1 MTGSETST
9 YCQGSHFWGDVMIFN
24 RRTALLGLGAFGGY
38 AATFTGGMF
47 RAWAGAQPVLYK
59 VQKPGAQVYILGF
72 SEAKDVS
79 WLTPTIRAAFDE
91 SKEVWFETP
100 PPNPKS
106 PPKAPTTQTQPP
118 QAKSPQELDRSLFSV
133 LKPELS
139 ARLLAAA
146 EKYGVPRDRLE
157 RVPVWRAYFILNG
170 AYLAKMGMQNLGI
183 ENYADVVLSKMAFEM
198 GKSVKSEFATDG
210 DAMNY
215 FISMSD
221 AESSE
226 RLEFLLDYLSD
237 EESGKRADRYDW
249 VVGANNSRTID
260 SMRKKFPLLYQN
272 EQVRRNVEW
281 AKRIESLLS
290 QGGTYF
296 VAIGLQHTLGPDSVP
311 NKLKELG
318 LRLQI
323 T

>member
-1 MTGSETST
+1 
-9 YCQGSHFWGDVMIFN
+9 MIFN
-24 RRTALLGLGAFGGY
+24 RRTTLLGLGAFGSY
-38 AATFTGGMF
+38 AATFAGGMF
-47 RAWAGAQPVLYK
+47 PAWAEAHPILYK
-59 VQKPGAQVYILGF
+59 VKKRGAQAYILGF
-72 SEAKDVS
+72 SDAKDLS

-100 PPNPKS
+100 PPNPNS
-106 PPKAPTTQTQPP
+106 PPKAPTTQARPP
-118 QAKSPQELDRSLFSV
+118 QDLDRSLFSV

-157 RVPVWRAYFILNG
+157 HVPVWRAYFILNG
-170 AYLAKMGMQNLGI
+170 GYLAKKGSQNSGI
-183 ENYADVVLSKMAFEM
+183 ENYADVVLSKMAVET

-221 AESSE
+221 AEASE
-226 RLEFLLDYLSD
+226 RLEFLLDFLSD
-237 EESGKRADRYDW
+237 EENGKRTDRYDW

-260 SMRKKFPLLYQN
+260 NMRNKFPLLYQN
-272 EQVRRNVEW
+272 EQVRRNIEW

-290 QGGTYF
+290 QDGTYF
-296 VAIGLQHTLGPDSVP
+296 VAIGLQHTLGPDSVL

-318 LRLQI
+318 LRLQMI
-323 T
+323 